1 MSLTLITPAITDPV
15 TIEDA
20 RRQCRVHAS
29 DTTYDAELQ
38 GYLDAAVSHIEE
50 SLSIVL
56 EPQTWRLT
64 LDGFDGNI
72 ALPLGPVIEVDSIS
86 YDAGD
91 VTFTVI
97 DAADYSL
104 RALPDARWE
113 VVPIAAWPNAVS
125 GMDKVIVDFTVG
137 YEGELDSATYTS
149 GVPAD
154 LKQAILLLV
163 GHWFRNR
170 QAVEIVSSG
179 DLVSVPL
186 AFDALVLPYRRAIL
200 A

>member
-1 MSLTLITPAITDPV
+1 MSLTLITPPV
-15 TIEDA
+15 TAPVTLEAA
-20 RRQCRVHAS
+20 RRQCRIHSS

-38 GYLDAAVSHIEE
+38 GYLDAAVSHVEE
-50 SLSIVL
+50 TLSIAL

-72 ALPLGPVIEVDSIS
+72 ALPLGPVIEIDSIS

-149 GVPAD
+149 GVPAG
-154 LKQAILLLV
+154 LRQAVLSLV
-163 GHWFRNR
+163 GHWFAHKS
-170 QAVEIVSSG
+170 AVAVGSTE
-179 DLVSVPL
+179 LVSVPL
-186 AFDALVLPYRRAIL
+186 TFEALVKPYKRPVL